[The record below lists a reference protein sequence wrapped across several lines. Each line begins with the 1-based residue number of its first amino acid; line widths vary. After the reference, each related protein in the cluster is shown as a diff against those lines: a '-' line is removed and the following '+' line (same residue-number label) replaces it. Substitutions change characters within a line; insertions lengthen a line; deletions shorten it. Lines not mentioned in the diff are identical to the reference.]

1 MRSGV
6 EHGPINPIKNVAEG
20 FYLVWKP
27 FFFFFSWFP
36 VILEGYHE
44 KKEKIKGVFE
54 SKHLKENMSIL
65 VLCVCKCIY
74 IIQF

>member
-6 EHGPINPIKNVAEG
+6 EHGPINPIENVAKG
-20 FYLVWKP
+20 FTWGKPPPPPPPLP
-27 FFFFFSWFP
+27 FFL

-44 KKEKIKGVFE
+44 KKGKKEGVFE

-65 VLCVCKCIY
+65 VVCVCKCIY
-74 IIQF
+74 II